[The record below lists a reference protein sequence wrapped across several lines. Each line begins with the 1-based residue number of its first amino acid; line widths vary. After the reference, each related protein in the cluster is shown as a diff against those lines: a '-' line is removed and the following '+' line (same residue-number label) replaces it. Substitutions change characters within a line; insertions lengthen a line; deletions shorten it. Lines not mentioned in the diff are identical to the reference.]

1 MKNVYQKKEKV
12 MKYSKVLIAVA
23 VLILGV
29 SGCKSVH
36 REIENISCRYS
47 FLDMDREEDQLRI
60 DDAIRSVALEDVTKM
75 GTDSSPTYSFTVKKL
90 ASLDK
95 IHPRILYKNPT
106 AKPKNLCQT
115 LNARNPNFTIT
126 YESTDISASI
136 EVIVRFDIKP
146 GAQLFFKDEGGVEKD
161 ITSQVG
167 PDGKVT
173 LQTKINQGQ
182 EYIFARTVLD
192 EVTRYIKI
200 NVYSQK
206 VSDID
211 KSKY

>member
-1 MKNVYQKKEKV
+1 M
-12 MKYSKVLIAVA
+12 YSKTLITVA
-23 VLILGV
+23 ILILGV
-29 SGCKSVH
+29 TGCIPVY
-36 REIENISCRYS
+36 REIENINCRY
-47 FLDMDREEDQLRI
+47 FFKDINREEDQRRI
-60 DDAIRSVALEDVTKM
+60 DEAIHSVAIPKEPVTKM
-75 GTDSSPTYSFTVKKL
+75 GTGSSPTYSFTVKKL

-106 AKPKNLCQT
+106 AKPKDLCQT
-115 LNARNPNFTIT
+115 LNAHNPNFTIT
-126 YESTDISASI
+126 YESTDILASI
-136 EVIVRFDIKP
+136 EVIVTFDIKP
-146 GAQLFFKDEGGVEKD
+146 GAQLFYKDEGGVEKD

-173 LQTKINQGQ
+173 LQTKIKQGQ

-192 EVTRYIKI
+192 EVTRHIKI

-211 KSKY
+211 KNEY